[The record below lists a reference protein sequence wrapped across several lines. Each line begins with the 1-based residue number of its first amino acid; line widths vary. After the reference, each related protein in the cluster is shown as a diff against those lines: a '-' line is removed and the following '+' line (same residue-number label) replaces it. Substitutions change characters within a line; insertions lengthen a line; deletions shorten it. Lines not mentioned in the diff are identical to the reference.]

1 MDFDTDI
8 KPKLTA
14 AARWAMAL
22 AAGYLAQH
30 GLLSTTTTGAFEDAG
45 AAAILALGALVW
57 SIIQKE
63 LQKKQVQQALATPVV
78 GTMTVEEAAGKLL
91 PAILNALPATP
102 ALNIVSTP
110 AAVPPVPLTITATPA
125 SVSESSPST
134 PITATPVP
142 PTPDAAPKL
151 VDPGEAEVAQFPPP
165 LTFGASA
172 IPSTPQSTASTVF
185 KPAGLP

>member
-63 LQKKQVQQALATPVV
+63 LQKKQVQQALATPVA

-91 PAILNALPATP
+91 PAILNALP
-102 ALNIVSTP
+102 ST
-110 AAVPPVPLTITATPA
+110 AAVPTAPAEIAAPGVSVSPPVPSAVT
-125 SVSESSPST
+125 
-134 PITATPVP
+134 
-142 PTPDAAPKL
+142 APKL
-151 VDPGEAEVAQFPPP
+151 VGLGEAEVAQFPPP

>member
-14 AARWAMAL
+14 AARWAMTL

-91 PAILNALPATP
+91 PAILNALPSTAVVPT
-102 ALNIVSTP
+102 VSAEI
-110 AAVPPVPLTITATPA
+110 AAPGVSVSPPVPSTAT
-125 SVSESSPST
+125 
-134 PITATPVP
+134 
-142 PTPDAAPKL
+142 APKF
-151 VDPGEAEVAQFPPP
+151 VDPGEAEAAQFPPP
-165 LTFGASA
+165 LTFGASVV
-172 IPSTPQSTASTVF
+172 PSTPQSTASTVF

>member
-45 AAAILALGALVW
+45 AAAILALGAIVW
-57 SIIQKE
+57 SLIQKE
-63 LQKKQVQQALATPVV
+63 LQKRQVQQALATPVL
-78 GTMTVEEAAGKLL
+78 GTMTVEEAAAKLL
-91 PAILNALPATP
+91 PAILNALP
-102 ALNIVSTP
+102 ST
-110 AAVPPVPLTITATPA
+110 AAVPTVSVEVAAPGVSASPPVPLTDTAPDKTETARIPWPSGFGPSVSPSIPPA
-125 SVSESSPST
+125 SVTPSST
-134 PITATPVP
+134 
-142 PTPDAAPKL
+142 
-151 VDPGEAEVAQFPPP
+151 
-165 LTFGASA
+165 
-172 IPSTPQSTASTVF
+172 TVF